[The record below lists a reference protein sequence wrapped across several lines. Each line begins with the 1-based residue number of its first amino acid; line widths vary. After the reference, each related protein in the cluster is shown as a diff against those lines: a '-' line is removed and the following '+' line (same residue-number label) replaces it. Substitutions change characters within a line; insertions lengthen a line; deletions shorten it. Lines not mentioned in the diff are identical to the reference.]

1 MREELRRKSNTK
13 DEKRN
18 WEKDC
23 KMSKCDHKP
32 IISVGLT
39 EVQQLGQSM

>member
-23 KMSKCDHKP
+23 KMSKCDRK